1 MMGKTASVVKMQVA
15 ATGDKKEVEGG
26 SVAVQDL
33 GRKLAMHIVS
43 SICCYLRLI
52 VKIINIYF
60 KLFIYFYVFCY
71 LIIIYVYS
79 RMCS

>member
-15 ATGDKKEVEGG
+15 ATGDKKEIEGV

-43 SICCYLRLI
+43 
-52 VKIINIYF
+52 
-60 KLFIYFYVFCY
+60 
-71 LIIIYVYS
+71 
-79 RMCS
+79 